1 MRIDTSTKPGAPPA
15 GVAHA
20 RLPVGEGMITLS
32 ESRMRDNRTSG
43 SMSGTLETEQG
54 EAESLSEYHQLPSNK
69 YQKVESR

>member
-32 ESRMRDNRTSG
+32 ERRIRDNRTSG

-54 EAESLSEYHQLPSNK
+54 EASEAPADESAGQRIGSA
-69 YQKVESR
+69 